1 MKYFWSILIVL
12 GFQLQILSAQPSKR
26 ANVWYFG
33 YGVGVDFNQQPPKAV
48 YGHKYYDPSEACGI
62 ICDTSGN
69 MLLYTDGTSVW
80 NRKDTVVFNGSNL
93 DLKETSAQGALFIPQ
108 PENDSLVYL
117 FQARGTYM
125 DFGYTIIN
133 INHNNGRGIVMKKN
147 VNLFFTKPEEG
158 EEKQVAINH
167 ANGRDVWVI
176 THKVNTNEYYA
187 YLVTDKGLVH
197 CPVVSSTGS
206 VTSSIGSEQGYL
218 SISSDGQ
225 LLSNPFM
232 VTSANNFNGMVDI
245 SKFNNQTGV
254 VSNTIVVDGFKLL
267 PFSTCFSPNGK
278 KLYMDELEGYLY
290 QMDLDEMVKDSIK
303 KSIDTLIKVRTRY
316 NESMYLAPNNKI
328 YMNNGSVSN
337 ATHLSII
344 ENPDAEGKN
353 CNYSDTCSIRFV
365 QGSRTGLGLPNFNRS
380 YLYNPAIELYYEFD
394 KVNNTLT
401 LKPYDTFGN
410 TVNGILSI
418 KKVYSKDS
426 MGFFTKNDTTLLFE
440 DTGLYLMQ
448 YSISNGL
455 SKSKVLDNR
464 MFIRK
469 DFLGKDT
476 SYCPLS
482 PLKHVLQAPKGM
494 HCYQWSNGKSSD
506 SIHVSKPGKY
516 SVLLTLPS
524 MLQVWDTIEV
534 DTLTLAKPIDI
545 IQKKDTL
552 FALGGIPPFS
562 WYKNAA
568 FFKTTLVP
576 YLKLD
581 SNGTYV
587 AMALDSFGCFPIL
600 DTFIVSNLKTRPTY
614 LKPQFPIL
622 YYDNTWHIPSELSKS
637 FFKLYDI
644 KGSMLYMGQ
653 MEQLKNYSPPAG
665 IIFLCISNS
674 PYSKPYF
681 QKLIIP

>member
-1 MKYFWSILIVL
+1 MKYFWSVLIVL

-33 YGVGVDFNQQPPKAV
+33 YGVGVDFNQQPPKTV

-62 ICDTSGN
+62 ICDTNGN
-69 MLLYTDGTSVW
+69 MLLYSDGTSVW

-147 VNLFFTKPEEG
+147 VNLFYTKPEEG

-206 VTSSIGSEQGYL
+206 VTLDASVQGYM

-232 VTSANNFNGMVDI
+232 LTSANNFNGMVDI

-254 VSNTIVVDGFKLL
+254 VSNTIVVDGFKLW

-290 QMDLDEMVKDSIK
+290 QLDLDVLVKDSIK
-303 KSIDTLIKVRTRY
+303 KSIDTLIKVRTRN

-516 SVLLTLPS
+516 AVLVTLPS
-524 MLQVWDTIEV
+524 MVQVWDTIV
-534 DTLTLAKPIDI
+534 IDTLTKPLPLKLS
-545 IQKKDTL
+545 QKTDTL
-552 FALGGIPPFS
+552 IASTGMP
-562 WYKNAA
+562 
-568 FFKTTLVP
+568 P
-576 YLKLD
+576 YLWFYNGGFYSQTNTPYLHITENGNYKL
-581 SNGTYV
+581 TCV
-587 AMALDSFGCFPIL
+587 
-600 DTFIVSNLKTRPTY
+600 DTFSCYSLADTIVVSNLGTYAPTVKT
-614 LKPQFPIL
+614 KPQVFMQQGHIHIEPSNACEYINI
-622 YYDNTWHIPSELSKS
+622 YDATGRLVFKGTAKDIEQYTPPSNWLFCTLLTTGGTIYHYK
-637 FFKLYDI
+637 I
-644 KGSMLYMGQ
+644 Q
-653 MEQLKNYSPPAG
+653 N
-665 IIFLCISNS
+665 I
-674 PYSKPYF
+674 
-681 QKLIIP
+681 

>member
-12 GFQLQILSAQPSKR
+12 SFQLQILSAQPSKR

-33 YGVGVDFNQQPPKAV
+33 DGVGLDFNYKPANALV
-48 YGHKYYDPSEACGI
+48 GVHKMRPSEACAT
-62 ICDTSGN
+62 ICDTSGRI
-69 MLLYTDGTSVW
+69 LLYTEGETIWNGKNQIITNGTGIRVQS
-80 NRKDTVVFNGSNL
+80 
-93 DLKETSAQGALFIPQ
+93 TSAQGVLFIAHPG
-108 PENDSLVYL
+108 NDSLYYL
-117 FQARGTYM
+117 FQASGYEN
-125 DFGYTIIN
+125 DFGYSLIN
-133 INHNNGRGIVMKKN
+133 IYLDSGKGKVLLKN
-147 VNLFFTKPEEG
+147 KRLLYTSYQNG
-158 EEKQVAINH
+158 EEKLTAINH
-167 ANGRDVWVI
+167 ANGRDIWVI
-176 THKVNTNEYYA
+176 THKTGTNEYYA
-187 YLVTDKGLVH
+187 YLVTANGLVD
-197 CPVVSSTGS
+197 CPVVSKTGS
-206 VTSSIGSEQGYL
+206 VSNEIGNNRGYI
-218 SISSDGQ
+218 SISSDG
-225 LLSNPFM
+225 LLISNPYVMNNAVEYLRFDP
-232 VTSANNFNGMVDI
+232 TSGYVAFE
-245 SKFNNQTGV
+245 
-254 VSNTIVVDGFKLL
+254 IVFVKNSLI
-267 PFSTCFSPNGK
+267 PFSTCFTHDNKKSIINGLGLKGKINSVSVQKLELDSINASFNTIDTSKISYNEAVYKSPNG
-278 KLYMDELEGYLY
+278 YL
-290 QMDLDEMVKDSIK
+290 LINGFDSAGNDRIAQ
-303 KSIDTLIKVRTRY
+303 IDGLNKF
-316 NESMYLAPNNKI
+316 MLAPFFQ
-328 YMNNGSVSN
+328 
-337 ATHLSII
+337 SIQV
-344 ENPDAEGKN
+344 N
-353 CNYSDTCSIRFV
+353 
-365 QGSRTGLGLPNFNRS
+365 LGAALPNFNQS
-380 YLYNPAIELYYEFD
+380 YFYNPEIELYYTFN
-394 KVNNTLT
+394 KNKGTLT

-410 TVNGILSI
+410 AVNKYLRVV
-418 KKVYSKDS
+418 KLY
-426 MGFFTKNDTTLLFE
+426 KNDSVQWVAKGDTSIHLI
-440 DTGLYLMQ
+440 DTGLYR
-448 YSISNGL
+448 ISYVLGNG
-455 SKSKVLDNR
+455 KVKTKLLDNR
-464 MFIRK
+464 IFIPIN
-469 DFLGKDT
+469 FLGTDT
-476 SYCPLS
+476 TVCPLN
-482 PLKHVLQAPKGM
+482 PIDIVLQAPKGM
-494 HCYQWSNGKSSD
+494 HCYHWSNGKSSD
-506 SIHVSKPGKY
+506 SIHIYKPGKY

-681 QKLIIP
+681 QKLFIP